1 MVDNN
6 HIIGNGNLETIM
18 LRFKDFTP
26 VQYTGG
32 ESEQQDLNAF
42 KRKRRPMDEEND
54 SPDTR
59 RQEDIKKDH
68 ESLMGK
74 STDEV
79 HKIHKDVQGK
89 VQSKYTPAEVGGK
102 KGMVADILRHR
113 HGDKHV
119 AKHFGLKEETDP
131 REKKRKRLI
140 KKPMIK
146 VSVTKPIGYRIAS
159 IGAGGR
165 EHNVKTQDWPQQK

>member
-54 SPDTR
+54 SLDTR

-79 HKIHKDVQGK
+79 HKIHQGTLGK